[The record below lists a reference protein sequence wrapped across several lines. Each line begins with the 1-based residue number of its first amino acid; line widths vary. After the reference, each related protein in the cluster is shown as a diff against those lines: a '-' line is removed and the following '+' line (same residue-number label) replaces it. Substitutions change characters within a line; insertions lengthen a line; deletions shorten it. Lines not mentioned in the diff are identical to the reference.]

1 MLKEMYIYK
10 TTIKTSYQKNII
22 IASKISFGY
31 SNTYLINFIFSFYKN
46 NYKNMIHKHKL
57 ELLC

>member
-1 MLKEMYIYK
+1 MYIYK

-31 SNTYLINFIFSFYKN
+31 SNTYLINFIFSFYKS